1 MGRRLVG
8 LLKSHPWFEIGAL
21 CASGARTGRSYR
33 EVVGGLWEDRDGA
46 GPPDMPLLSGRP
58 EEIDADVVFSALETG
73 AAASAEPLF
82 RKAGFP
88 VVTNASPFRM
98 DPEVPLVIPEINAGH
113 LVLADLQRRRRGGF
127 IAANPNCS
135 TIGLCLALEPIRLAF
150 GLERVDV
157 TTLQALSG
165 AGHPGIPSL
174 DILDNV
180 LPFIRN
186 EEEKLEQEP
195 NKIFGRAVRGRVR
208 PASLELT
215 AQCNRVPVR
224 EGHLLSV
231 QVETLRLLSHRAAV
245 KAFENY
251 RSPLAGIGLPS
262 APERP
267 VLLSEEEDRP
277 QPLLDRGASAG
288 MAVTV
293 GRLRTHGHRCLR
305 FVALVHNTVRG
316 AAGGTLLLAE
326 LLASTGRLSQRRLP
340 VKSRGARRVIRAL
353 DSGRSAP

>member
-8 LLKSHPWFEIGAL
+8 LLQSHPWFEIGAL
-21 CASGARTGRSYR
+21 CASEEKTGRSYR
-33 EVVGGLWEDRDGA
+33 DVVGGRWEGRDGRA
-46 GPPDMPLLSGRP
+46 APDLPLGSGRP
-58 EEIDADVVFSALETG
+58 EEMDADVVFSALETS
-73 AAASAEPLF
+73 AAAAAEPLF

-98 DPEVPLVIPEINAGH
+98 DPEVPLLVPEINAGH
-113 LVLADLQRRRRGGF
+113 LVLADLQWRRHGGF

-150 GLERVDV
+150 GLERVCV

-165 AGHPGIPSL
+165 AGHPGLPSL

-186 EEEKLEQEP
+186 EEEKLEREP
-195 NKIFGRAVRGRVR
+195 NKIFGRASRGRIR
-208 PASLELT
+208 PAALDCS

-231 QVETLRLLSHRAAV
+231 QAETRRPVSLGAAAE
-245 KAFENY
+245 AFEAY
-251 RSPLAGIGLPS
+251 RSPLAGKGLPS

-267 VLLSEEEDRP
+267 VLLRMEDDRP
-277 QPLLDRGASAG
+277 QPILDRDASAG

-293 GRLRTHGHRCLR
+293 GRLRVQGARRLR

-316 AAGGTLLLAE
+316 AAGGTLLVAE
-326 LLASTGRLSQRRLP
+326 LLAATGRLSLRRDP
-340 VKSRGARRVIRAL
+340 SKRRAAPRVIRL
-353 DSGRSAP
+353 ESGRSAP